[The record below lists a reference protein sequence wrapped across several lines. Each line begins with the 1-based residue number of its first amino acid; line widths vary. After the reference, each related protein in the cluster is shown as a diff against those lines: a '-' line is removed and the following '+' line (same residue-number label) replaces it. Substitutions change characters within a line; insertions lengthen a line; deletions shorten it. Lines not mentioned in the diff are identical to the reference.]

1 MQSYKYILLLDMYFK
16 EYTDLIKDEI
26 KSSTGNGWDGIEQ
39 LRWHVFSKQQ
49 QQQQQTKQ
57 NKLQTK
63 SRIKRVVSI
72 TSEGA
77 KRA

>member
-1 MQSYKYILLLDMYFK
+1 MYFK

-39 LRWHVFSKQQ
+39 PRWHVFSKQQ

-63 SRIKRVVSI
+63 SRIKQVFSI

>member
-39 LRWHVFSKQQ
+39 LRWHVFSKK

-63 SRIKRVVSI
+63 SRIKQVFSV

>member
-57 NKLQTK
+57 TANK
-63 SRIKRVVSI
+63 IKN
-72 TSEGA
+72 
-77 KRA
+77 